1 VEPRSR
7 ILIVDDEP
15 PVRRMLVAALREKP
29 VHIDVA
35 GDGSEAIELLREH
48 QYTVVLL
55 DLMLPVVDGFAVLD
69 AIGEGA
75 GKPVVL
81 VVSGA
86 DGSVLRRLDRARIHG
101 IVRKPFDPVELADIV
116 GACAEIRGRSAF
128 ETMAY
133 ATMLS
138 GAPLLAILVK

>member
-1 VEPRSR
+1 MEPHSR

-15 PVRRMLVAALREKP
+15 PVQRMLVAALREKALQ
-29 VHIDVA
+29 IDVA
-35 GDGSEAIELLREH
+35 GDGSEAIALLRDN
-48 QYTVVLL
+48 QYAVVLL
-55 DLMLPVVDGFAVLD
+55 DLMMPGVNGFTVLD

-75 GKPVVL
+75 GAPVVL

-86 DGSVLRRLDRARIHG
+86 DRSVLKRLDASRIHG

>member
-1 VEPRSR
+1 VEPHSR

-15 PVRRMLVAALREKP
+15 PVRRMLVAALREKAL
-29 VHIDVA
+29 HIDVA
-35 GDGSEAIELLREH
+35 GDGSEAIELLREN
-48 QYTVVLL
+48 QYAVVLL
-55 DLMLPVVDGFAVLD
+55 DLMMPGVDGFTVLD
-69 AIGEGA
+69 AIGEA
-75 GKPVVL
+75 ASLPVVL

-86 DGSVLRRLDRARIHG
+86 DRSVLKQLDSARIHG

-138 GAPLLAILVK
+138 GAPLLAILVR